1 MHLDTLAHF
10 HDGAVQLS
18 EEELHASNKLIAIMG
33 LMCLLGQFGP
43 APVLVK
49 ALHKQWKQ
57 IIEAGWNNAEEEENE
72 TEHVDNNME
81 EKTASDVNVWTKR
94 QKKGKCQLTHFHLCY
109 ILPAWHLQ

>member
-49 ALHKQWKQ
+49 ALHKQ
-57 IIEAGWNNAEEEENE
+57 
-72 TEHVDNNME
+72 
-81 EKTASDVNVWTKR
+81 
-94 QKKGKCQLTHFHLCY
+94 
-109 ILPAWHLQ
+109 